1 MTFGRCAHLGF
12 PRGWIDEPN
21 REFPMRRLFLRAGL
35 CLFLLLPAAAQAE
48 EGERPHSGVLQASC
62 NIDSDFDLQVDADGL
77 RLEADD
83 DAEAG
88 LPGQIEISDG
98 TLHLDGVPRAVSDE
112 DAERLRGIEA
122 GVRGMLPGMT
132 AIARE
137 AIAITFD
144 ALGGVNAA
152 LGGKRSEARRFRD
165 MREGALARVD
175 GMEARGEWSSA
186 LFGEEFEAEVE
197 AAAESMAA
205 SFTPTRAIWM
215 AVSGGFGRMERRME
229 KWEAEFEEQ
238 MAVREA
244 ALERQAT
251 ALCGQLEEVQRLQ
264 DAMELRLGDGRPL
277 RVIEVSRGEV
287 AAR

>member
-1 MTFGRCAHLGF
+1 
-12 PRGWIDEPN
+12 
-21 REFPMRRLFLRAGL
+21 MRRFFLHAGL
-35 CLFLLLPAAAQAE
+35 CMFLLLPAAASA
-48 EGERPHSGVLQASC
+48 EGERPHSEALQASC
-62 NIDSDFDLQVDADGL
+62 NIESGYALEVGADGL
-77 RLEADD
+77 RLEAED
-83 DAEAG
+83 DAEEG
-88 LPGQIEISDG
+88 LPGLIAISGG
-98 TLHLDGVPRAVSDE
+98 TLHLDGVPRAVSDA

-122 GVRGMLPGMT
+122 GVRGMLPDMA

-137 AIAITFD
+137 AIAIAFD

-152 LGGKRSEARRFRD
+152 LGGKRGDARRFQD
-165 MREGALARVD
+165 LREGALARVD
-175 GMEARGEWSSA
+175 VMEARGEWSSA
-186 LFGEEFEAEVE
+186 VFGEEFEAEVE
-197 AAAESMAA
+197 AAAEAMAA

-244 ALERQAT
+244 ALERHAT
-251 ALCGQLEEVQRLQ
+251 ALCGQLEEVQHLQ

-277 RVIEVSRGEV
+277 RVIQVRRGEG

>member
-1 MTFGRCAHLGF
+1 
-12 PRGWIDEPN
+12 
-21 REFPMRRLFLRAGL
+21 MRRLFLHAGL
-35 CLFLLLPAAAQAE
+35 WLFLLLPGAASAE
-48 EGERPHSGVLQASC
+48 GDRPHSEALQASC
-62 NIDSDFDLQVDADGL
+62 NIESGYALEVDADGL
-77 RLEADD
+77 RLETEDD
-83 DAEAG
+83 TEAG
-88 LPGQIEISDG
+88 LPGLIAIGGG
-98 TLHLDGVPRAVSDE
+98 TLRLDGVPRAVSDA

-122 GVRGMLPGMT
+122 GVRGMLPDMT

-152 LGGKRSEARRFRD
+152 LGGKRREARRFQE

-205 SFTPTRAIWM
+205 RFTPTRAIWM
-215 AVSGGFGRMERRME
+215 AVTGGFGRMERRME

-244 ALERQAT
+244 ALERHAT
-251 ALCGQLEEVQRLQ
+251 ALCGQLEQVQRLQ
-264 DAMELRLGDGRPL
+264 DAMELRLDDGQPL
-277 RVIEVSRGEV
+277 RVIEVRSGEV